1 MTTNTS
7 KTNTI
12 AKTRT
17 GAKTN
22 VAVEAEVSRGT
33 LITLGVAG
41 AVVGIWSF
49 ASLAAGMIAA
59 GGPIALVKAWFSAV
73 TGM

>member
-1 MTTNTS
+1 MTD
-7 KTNTI
+7 TNTI

-17 GAKTN
+17 SAKTN

-33 LITLGVAG
+33 LVTLGVAG
-41 AVVGIWSF
+41 AIVGIWSL
-49 ASLAAGMIAA
+49 ASLVAGMIAA
-59 GGPIALVKAWFSAV
+59 GGPVALAKAWFSAV

>member
-1 MTTNTS
+1 MTA

-17 GAKTN
+17 SEKTN
-22 VAVEAEVSRGT
+22 VAVQAEVSRGT
-33 LITLGVAG
+33 LVTLGVAG
-41 AVVGIWSF
+41 AIVGIWSL
-49 ASLAAGMIAA
+49 ASLVGGMIAA
-59 GGPIALVKAWFSAV
+59 GGPIALAKAWFSAV